1 MVVGF
6 PAKLENLFMRRFV
19 QQLLGFVDLGS
30 KVRAASSI
38 GMVQEHDG
46 SVGLLDLFLGD
57 ASLTVDVERNLG
69 QRFCREKQFPPCL
82 TGVVLER
89 RNLLEREDQ
98 RSLLL
103 GHLLL
108 EAALV
113 ELAHGSAAS
122 SRLTPRNETGATLQ

>member
-1 MVVGF
+1 MMYMVVGF
-6 PAKLENLFMRRFV
+6 PAKLDNLFMRRFV

-46 SVGLLDLFLGD
+46 SVGLLNLFLGD
-57 ASLTVDVERNLG
+57 ASLI
-69 QRFCREKQFPPCL
+69 
-82 TGVVLER
+82 
-89 RNLLEREDQ
+89 EREDQ